1 MFNQSMVKNG
11 SRTFWNYLRTRDFK
25 YTLIAILLF
34 LGIFLLT
41 TFLWLRIYTHH
52 GQELELP
59 DYTGYQYEDALKDAR
74 RKKFRMSI
82 ADSLHILGKP
92 GGEIL
97 KQNPYPHSLVKQKRM
112 IYVTITKR
120 SPDKILSARLPEM
133 YGKNFERKKR
143 ELAEHFQIKSR
154 IIDKR
159 YDPAEEGQILEV
171 QYKGKTIMD
180 SKGRDNKV
188 FIEKGEV
195 LDFIISEKSG
205 GSVAIPNLICKTY
218 EEAQFLLENL
228 GLTVGDVKKEGK
240 VDELSFAY
248 VIAQEPPPDGGVI
261 EMETPI
267 HLIVS
272 KEKPDSCE

>member
-1 MFNQSMVKNG
+1 MVTNQSG
-11 SRTFWNYLRTRDFK
+11 TFWNYLRARDFK

-41 TFLWLRIYTHH
+41 TFLWLRMYTHH
-52 GQELELP
+52 GQELEMP
-59 DYTGYQYEDALKDAR
+59 DYTGYQYENALKDAKR
-74 RKKFRMSI
+74 NKFRMSI
-82 ADSLHILGKP
+82 SDSLYILGKP

-97 KQNPYPHSLVKQKRM
+97 KQNPAPHSLVKQKRM

-154 IIDKR
+154 IIDKQF
-159 YDPAEEGQILEV
+159 DPAEEGQILEV
-171 QYKGKTIMD
+171 QYKGQTIMD
-180 SKGRDNKV
+180 SRGRDNEV
-188 FIEKGEV
+188 MIEKGDV

-205 GSVAIPNLICKTY
+205 GSLAIPNLICKTY

-228 GLTVGDVKKEGK
+228 GLTVGDVKKEGN
-240 VDELSFAY
+240 VSDLSSAF
-248 VIAQEPPPDGGVI
+248 VIAQDPPADGGTI

-272 KEKPDSCE
+272 KEKPVSCE